1 MAENLRLLRTL
12 QRIWDTARKV
22 NTSARQA
29 PKAPPVLKSLPEH
42 KPLLPLL
49 RSHGI
54 PSKLAE
60 ACADKYDKY
69 ANQLRLEAET
79 RLAPH
84 LVGHNDSHP
93 GKVYSLFLKEY
104 SQTLRDWAQIVLNSA
119 LKNLKRDSKELAN
132 WDAVHPAILW
142 LPVRTLRDSDP
153 REGH

>member
-12 QRIWDTARKV
+12 QRISDTARKI
-22 NTSARQA
+22 NATARQA
-29 PKAPPVLKSLPEH
+29 PKAPPILKSLPEH

-49 RSHGI
+49 LSHGV

-60 ACADKYDKY
+60 ACANKYDKY

-79 RLAPH
+79 RLTPH
-84 LVGHNDSHP
+84 LVGHTDSQP
-93 GKVYSLFLKEY
+93 SKVYSLFLKEY

-119 LKNLKRDSKELAN
+119 LKNLKRDSKELGN
-132 WDAVHPAILW
+132 WDTTHPPTLW
-142 LPVRTLRDSDP
+142 LPVRTLFDPEP